1 MLESSTMAVS
11 GETQEELAVEAEL
24 VEEVERDEAK
34 ATRSLWLGLI
44 SLGILVL
51 LVVALVLAV
60 PGLHDVGHRI
70 ADMWLPDVGLG
81 VVFEILSC
89 LGYVLAFMQVFDRAP
104 LRLAA
109 RVALSELA
117 FGTAVSL
124 GGAGSIA
131 IGTLLLTERGAPAG
145 RVVERSAVLF
155 LLTSA
160 INVIV
165 LAVVGLLAWVGIL
178 PGTTDPLL
186 TLLPGGI
193 SLLVFVGFFAL
204 PRICDRF
211 VTDRYTGKIAGGLR
225 NTAKVVADTK
235 HLLFTTDWRLVGAFA
250 FLLADIFVLVLCFA
264 ALGKYPPIAVI
275 VLAYQ
280 IGYMSNLIPIPGGI
294 GVLDGSFVAMFA
306 LFGVGVGEATSATIV
321 YHAISLWVPALWG
334 TIAFIL
340 LRRTRKEPLVL
351 RPPRAERKALR
362 AAARNAQT

>member
-1 MLESSTMAVS
+1 MSVS
-11 GETQEELAVEAEL
+11 GETQEELAVEAAL

-34 ATRSLWLGLI
+34 AQRNLWYGLVSLAV
-44 SLGILVL
+44 LVA
-51 LVVALVLAV
+51 LVVGLVLAV
-60 PGLHDVGHRI
+60 PGLHTVGHRI

-81 VVFEILSC
+81 VVLEIVSC

-104 LRLAA
+104 IRLAA

-131 IGTLLLTERGAPAG
+131 VGTLLLTERGAPAG

-165 LAVVGLLAWVGIL
+165 LGVVGLFAWVGIL
-178 PGTTDPLL
+178 PGNTDPLL
-186 TLLPGGI
+186 TLLPGGV
-193 SLLVFVGFFAL
+193 SLIVFVGFFAM
-204 PRICDRF
+204 PRLCDRF
-211 VTDRYTGKIAGGLR
+211 VTERHSGKIAGALR
-225 NTAKVVADTK
+225 TTATTVDDTK
-235 HLLFTTDWRLVGAFA
+235 RVLFTTDWRLIGAFA
-250 FLLADIFVLVLCFA
+250 YLLADIFVLVLCFW

-280 IGYMSNLIPIPGGI
+280 IGYLSNLIPIPGGI
-294 GVLDGSFVAMFA
+294 GILDGSFVAMFV
-306 LFGVGVGEATSATIV
+306 LFHVGIGEATSATIV

-334 TIAFIL
+334 TVAFLL
-340 LRRTRKEPLVL
+340 LRRTRKDPLVL
-351 RPPRAERKALR
+351 RPPRAERRALR
-362 AAARNAQT
+362 AAARNVGT

>member
-1 MLESSTMAVS
+1 MSVS
-11 GETQEELAVEAEL
+11 GETQEELAVEAAL
-24 VEEVERDEAK
+24 VEEIERDEDK
-34 ATRSLWLGLI
+34 AQRNLWYGLI
-44 SLGILVL
+44 SLGVLVA
-51 LVVALVLAV
+51 LVVGLVLAV
-60 PGLHDVGHRI
+60 PGLHTVGHRI

-81 VVFEILSC
+81 VVLEIVSC

-104 LRLAA
+104 IRLAA

-131 IGTLLLTERGAPAG
+131 VGTLLLTERGAPAG

-160 INVIV
+160 VNVIV
-165 LAVVGLLAWVGIL
+165 LGVVGLFAWVGIL

-186 TLLPGGI
+186 TLLPGGV
-193 SLLVFVGFFAL
+193 SLIVFVGFFAM
-204 PRICDRF
+204 PRLCDRF
-211 VTDRYTGKIAGGLR
+211 VTERYSGKIAGALR
-225 NTAKVVADTK
+225 TTATTVDDTK
-235 HLLFTTDWRLVGAFA
+235 RVLFTTDWRLIGAFA
-250 FLLADIFVLVLCFA
+250 YLLADISVLVLCFW

-280 IGYMSNLIPIPGGI
+280 IGYLSNLIPIPGGI
-294 GVLDGSFVAMFA
+294 GILDGSFVAMFV
-306 LFGVGVGEATSATIV
+306 LFHVGIGEATSATIV

-334 TIAFIL
+334 TVAFLL
-340 LRRTRKEPLVL
+340 LRRTRRDPLVL

-362 AAARNAQT
+362 AAARNTGV